1 MSEVGNADTI
11 HGRLLEAIHIS
22 GYSLERAVKELEW
35 LLEEERWRLCGPGYE
50 EIDKFLAI
58 IHLDGFTKNI
68 EQRKGIVKKLSELR
82 ATQRAIG
89 GALGVSEATVNRDIN
104 PVTDVTKTEGEA
116 RQDKELEA
124 ADVTDVTTPSVITS
138 SGEEVLNKAD
148 EKAHVAQNAGNNEWY
163 TPREYVAAAR
173 KVMGTIDLDPAST
186 DQANSVVGA
195 DKIFTK
201 ETDGLEQSWEG
212 CVWMNP
218 PYAAQLIKRFAAKL
232 KNHVERKDVREA
244 VVLVNNATETD
255 WFKNLIEVASAICF
269 PQGRVKYWGASGE
282 IAAPR

>member
-50 EIDKFLAI
+50 EIDKFLAT

-124 ADVTDVTTPSVITS
+124 ADVQRSICDDDCPTLKR
-138 SGEEVLNKAD
+138 G
-148 EKAHVAQNAGNNEWY
+148 
-163 TPREYVAAAR
+163 
-173 KVMGTIDLDPAST
+173 
-186 DQANSVVGA
+186 
-195 DKIFTK
+195 
-201 ETDGLEQSWEG
+201 TDGNRTGWVVEARIAS
-212 CVWMNP
+212 CYF
-218 PYAAQLIKRFAAKL
+218 YA
-232 KNHVERKDVREA
+232 
-244 VVLVNNATETD
+244 
-255 WFKNLIEVASAICF
+255 
-269 PQGRVKYWGASGE
+269 RVSRAG
-282 IAAPR
+282 